1 MSSINHFFLPLD
13 SFSGSDVHFPP
24 DISRQIVRVLR
35 LQAGEQVIA
44 LNNCGD
50 AYIIKLTD
58 INPNRAAGII
68 AGRYN
73 LDTEP
78 DFTLLLYLALT
89 QREKFELILQ
99 KCTELGAHVIIPMVT
114 ERSLVT
120 KSHTDQ
126 QKTDRRVQIIREAAE
141 QSHRLRLPELKPVET
156 FEQSLKTAI
165 ASGSVILLHE
175 SSEIPLGTVL
185 DGLFKEDAH
194 REISLFIGPEG
205 GFSEDEIEA
214 AQQCGAQVC
223 SLGPRVLR
231 METAAIAATAITVEI
246 QSRYQK

>member
-1 MSSINHFFLPLD
+1 MSSINHFFLPLE
-13 SFSGSDVHFPP
+13 SFAGSDIHFPP

-68 AGRYN
+68 AGRVD

-78 DFTLLLYLALT
+78 SFTLSLYLALT
-89 QREKFELILQ
+89 QREKFEWILQ
-99 KCTELGAHVIIPMVT
+99 KCTELGAHVITPLVT

-120 KSHTDQ
+120 KNHTDQ
-126 QKTDRRVQIIREAAE
+126 QKTDRRIQIIREAAE

-175 SSEIPLGTVL
+175 GSVEPLGTVL
-185 DGLFKEDAH
+185 DGLFKQDAH
-194 REISLFIGPEG
+194 REINLFIGPEG
-205 GFSEDEIEA
+205 GFSEGEIEA
-214 AQQCGAQVC
+214 ARQCSAQVC
-223 SLGPRVLR
+223 SLGSRVLR
-231 METAAIAATAITVEI
+231 METAAIAATVITVEI